1 MVARPHKR
9 GLRVDSN
16 LIGIRDERS
25 ESAGKKAGVA
35 AWRVAGLGLTGL
47 HVLAL
52 SAGDAL
58 RVWRTASPGP
68 NDAPL
73 LVGGQSAANF
83 ACVSARASRG
93 ARYQPGYDHVLR
105 KQRRRT
111 FIVSWRGWRQES
123 NFIGIHV
130 VELVHLAGLVL
141 PGLRQRRCRHSGCF
155 QITCF
160 TFPASPYQPMIW
172 RRGSS

>member
-1 MVARPHKR
+1 MARKKQDYPADFLAFYQAYPKERHQGYVAPFKSWSSLEKKGELPELSVILKAIEEQKTTRGWLNGYIPMMTTWLNQKR
-9 GLRVDSN
+9 WEAEVQDNS
-16 LIGIRDERS
+16 
-25 ESAGKKAGVA
+25 
-35 AWRVAGLGLTGL
+35 
-47 HVLAL
+47 LAKE
-52 SAGDAL
+52 
-58 RVWRTASPGP
+58 
-68 NDAPL
+68 
-73 LVGGQSAANF
+73 QAANSKRLQRF
-83 ACVSARASRG
+83 AI
-93 ARYQPGYDHVLR
+93 HR
-105 KQRRRT
+105 KKRT